1 MNVLKHNWPIKLL
14 SLIVGIILSVYVR
27 GQQDRISR
35 TLVLPV
41 IIPTPEGQR
50 VVEPSA
56 GAQVEVNLEGPAE
69 LVQALDSEQVK
80 LDIDTSNV
88 QPGATVRVP
97 ISVEIPEKLRDQGV
111 EAIWRPRSI
120 RVKLISDATRQ
131 LPVEVQVATPP
142 EGWELTG
149 APQITPAQVT
159 VSGAQQDVVRVARV
173 VAQLRLKPEE
183 RISELVAVQALDGAG
198 VNITDQV
205 RRLAPAQV
213 LVAVTQQRVLLQK
226 DVPVQ
231 PVVNLPPGARVNVRV
246 APNQVRLLGP
256 ARRLAGI
263 YFVETQPFPLPPGRG
278 AVTREVVL
286 ASPGADVTVRP
297 DRVKV
302 TVQVLPPSTAGPAR
316 P

>member
-1 MNVLKHNWPIKLL
+1 MNVLKHNWPIKVL
-14 SLIVGIILSVYVR
+14 SLVVGIVLSVYVR

-56 GAQVEVNLEGPAE
+56 GTQVVVNLEGPGE
-69 LVQALDSEQVK
+69 LVQALDTEQVK
-80 LDIDTSNV
+80 LEIDTSGV

-97 ISVEIPEKLRDQGV
+97 ISVEIPEKLRNQGV
-111 EAIWRPRSI
+111 EAVWRPRSI

-131 LPVEVQVATPP
+131 APVEVQVLDPP
-142 EGWELTG
+142 EGWELT
-149 APQITPAQVT
+149 ANPQITPPQVT
-159 VSGAQQDVVRVARV
+159 ISGAQQDVARVARV
-173 VAQLRLKPEE
+173 VAQLPLEAEE
-183 RISELVAVQALDGAG
+183 RISKLVTVQAFDADG

-231 PVVNLPPGARVNVRV
+231 PIVRIPPGARVSVRV
-246 APNQVRLLGP
+246 TPDQVRLLGP
-256 ARRLAGI
+256 ARRLGGI
-263 YFVETQPFPLPPGRG
+263 YFVETAPVQLPTGRG
-278 AVTREVVL
+278 AVSREVAL
-286 ASPGADVTVRP
+286 ISPNKDVTLRP

-302 TVQVLPPSTAGPAR
+302 TVQVLPAAGAQP
-316 P
+316 